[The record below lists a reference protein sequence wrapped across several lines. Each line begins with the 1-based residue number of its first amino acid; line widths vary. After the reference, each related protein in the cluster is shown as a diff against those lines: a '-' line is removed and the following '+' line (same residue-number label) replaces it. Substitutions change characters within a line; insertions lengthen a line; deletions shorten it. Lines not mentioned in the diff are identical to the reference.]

1 MYSFHAMRSKLPL
14 AALKTAVHLVAQ
26 QPFVQKKVQKLGE
39 KTCCQKIVSYPA
51 CTTAASVPEKEGD
64 IHTFMPEDYSGNRQ
78 KGVLMNHIIFM
89 YISDMKW
96 KTFECVLLHFTD
108 TF

>member
-51 CTTAASVPEKEGD
+51 CTTAASVPEKERD
-64 IHTFMPEDYSGNRQ
+64 IEGYIHFYARRLFRKSS
-78 KGVLMNHIIFM
+78 KGCFDESY
-89 YISDMKW
+89 YIHVYLRH
-96 KTFECVLLHFTD
+96 EVENI
-108 TF
+108 